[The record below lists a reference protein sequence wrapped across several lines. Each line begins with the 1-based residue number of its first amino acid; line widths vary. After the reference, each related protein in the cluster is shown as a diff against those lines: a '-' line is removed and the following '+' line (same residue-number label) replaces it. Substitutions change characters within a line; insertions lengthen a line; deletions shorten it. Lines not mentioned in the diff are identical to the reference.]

1 MKITITGYDG
11 DDNVVA
17 EWYENDIAKLQAQAH
32 LAGMLTVFF
41 SLNEKAIYATLELSG
56 LDAVTYY
63 RKDWV

>member
-17 EWYENDIAKLQAQAH
+17 EWYENDSETQTTAH